1 MLLLVTNKCDFRYY
15 FAQCCNKIN
24 HSALLYVHV
33 RNMETV
39 EQDMPAEE
47 PGPDLS
53 INVAYQCAMKG
64 SVTRFLTCFE
74 SEEDPYHEVG

>member
-1 MLLLVTNKCDFRYY
+1 MGDPD
-15 FAQCCNKIN
+15 Q
-24 HSALLYVHV
+24 
-33 RNMETV
+33 EEPPV
-39 EQDMPAEE
+39 EEEE

-74 SEEDPYHEVG
+74 SEEDPYHEVNIFIHF

>member
-1 MLLLVTNKCDFRYY
+1 MTENE
-15 FAQCCNKIN
+15 
-24 HSALLYVHV
+24 
-33 RNMETV
+33 ET
-39 EQDMPAEE
+39 PTLEE

-64 SVTRFLTCFE
+64 SVSRFLTCFE